1 MAWKDIL
8 VFADGSENGL
18 ARARIAAKL
27 AVAHAARLE
36 MCVPAIIPAPGR
48 PDDVTLIRELS
59 EQARQ
64 LARDDA
70 GRVLDVVRAAF
81 PALSDR
87 ISVEALETTLAHA
100 AKFAAELAFGDD
112 LVVVG
117 QPIEEDAS
125 HLDDALLQ
133 GALLGSGR
141 PCLVLPRWPEPRS
154 LGKRILLAW
163 KGVREAARA
172 AHDAVPLLVRAA
184 QVRVFAA
191 GAEPA
196 SSSILSRLMSHLA
209 RHGVAIDSP
218 TQLVAGD
225 AIGEVILREAK
236 RFDADLIVMGG
247 YGRSRTG
254 EMLFGGA
261 TRTILRASPAPVLL
275 SH

>member
-1 MAWKDIL
+1 MAWKDVL
-8 VFADGSENGL
+8 VFVDGSQNGL
-18 ARARIAAKL
+18 ARARMAAGL
-27 AVAHAARLE
+27 AMAHAARLE
-36 MCVPAIIPAPGR
+36 ICVPAIMPALGR
-48 PDDVTLIRELS
+48 RDDIALISDLCE
-59 EQARQ
+59 EARL

-70 GRVLDVVRAAF
+70 GRVVDVVRAAF
-81 PALSDR
+81 PTLSDR
-87 ISVEALETTLAHA
+87 ISVEAPETTLAHA

-117 QPIEEDAS
+117 QPIEADAS

-154 LGKRILLAW
+154 LGKRILVAW

-172 AHDAVPLLVRAA
+172 THDALPLMMRAD

-209 RHGVAIDSP
+209 RHGVPMDTP
-218 TQLVAGD
+218 TQPATGD
-225 AIGEVILREAK
+225 AIEDVILREAK

-247 YGRSRTG
+247 YGHSRTG

-261 TRTILRASPAPVLL
+261 TRAILRASPVPVLL